1 VCSQNPASL
10 LVISLLRTAVNKQAG
25 QNSTNLGRG
34 FSMAIQGREGKG
46 EKPWAGVP
54 TVEEAPEVK
63 QALGKAHEYAK
74 LAAEAVDPRKR
85 EYFLRMERKWLGI
98 ADGWRVI
105 ANVDKT
111 Q

>member
-1 VCSQNPASL
+1 M
-10 LVISLLRTAVNKQAG
+10 AVQ
-25 QNSTNLGRG
+25 S
-34 FSMAIQGREGKG
+34 REGKG
-46 EKPWAGVP
+46 QKPPALGP
-54 TVEEAPEVK
+54 SVEEAPEVK

-105 ANVDKT
+105 AGVDKT